1 MQNYVDNGSG
11 FDYFRGETKNDM
23 KTLPTTLTE
32 IRNAAASMFADKAV
46 ISVNITASFGMVTVY
61 RNGDIFAA

>member
-1 MQNYVDNGSG
+1 
-11 FDYFRGETKNDM
+11 M

-46 ISVNITASFGMVTVY
+46 ISANITASFGMVTVY

>member
-1 MQNYVDNGSG
+1 
-11 FDYFRGETKNDM
+11 M

-32 IRNAAASMFADKAV
+32 IRNAANSMFSDDAV
-46 ISVNITASFGMVTVY
+46 LSVNITASFGIVTVY